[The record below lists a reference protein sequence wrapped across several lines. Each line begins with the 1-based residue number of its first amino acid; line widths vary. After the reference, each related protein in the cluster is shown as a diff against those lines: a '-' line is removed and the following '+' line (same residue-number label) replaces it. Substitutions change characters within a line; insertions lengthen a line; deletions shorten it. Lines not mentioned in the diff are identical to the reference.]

1 MVVLKTPSQ
10 RNSFVTR
17 MTKKYA
23 YSHDEGCGC
32 CWNRTSVRRS
42 NNRIILE
49 SVSSHVGE
57 MRAFAKVLAVLKRR
71 AR

>member
-17 MTKKYA
+17 MTKKHTH
-23 YSHDEGCGC
+23 SHNEGCGC
-32 CWNRTSVRRS
+32 CWHYTNVRRS

-49 SVSSHVGE
+49 SVSSLHGAV
-57 MRAFAKVLAVLKRR
+57 RASAEVLAVLKRR